1 MDWSEDELMCLE
13 DGWSK
18 TKNLF
23 VSLLLLLLLFLLQ
36 FDYYKELSEVA
47 GHNVKSVIA
56 KIMKDCGKKYIYEL
70 ETYRQYQFKV
80 LDDDNFIKLNSKWIE
95 FIEKRVF
102 IFVLCIFWL
111 ILYLIK

>member
-1 MDWSEDELMCLE
+1 MDCSEDELMCRE
-13 DGWSK
+13 GGWLK

-23 VSLLLLLLLFLLQ
+23 VSLLLLLQ
-36 FDYYKELSEVA
+36 FDYYKELSDVA

-95 FIEKRVF
+95 FI
-102 IFVLCIFWL
+102 
-111 ILYLIK
+111 

>member
-1 MDWSEDELMCLE
+1 MDCSEDELMCLE
-13 DGWSK
+13 GEWLK

-23 VSLLLLLLLFLLQ
+23 VSLLLLLQ

-95 FIEKRVF
+95 FI
-102 IFVLCIFWL
+102 
-111 ILYLIK
+111 